1 MLTETFQSI
10 SQKMQI
16 DFLETTRR
24 ITHSGEKGNARENLL
39 VDYLR
44 AYIPDKYAFAKGI
57 IIDSFDS
64 QSKQVD
70 IIIHDRLATPYLLD
84 MDSTKIIPIESV
96 YGVIEVK
103 SKLTK
108 EELQKSVENIKS
120 VRSLSKRTSTGLSFP
135 TAGFVFAYDSDSS
148 METIYRNFIEISK
161 DVDKNKL
168 INCICVLNKGLI
180 VPVEKAGL
188 STITLF
194 PNENTIY
201 AIHKSDSNALL
212 HFYLLLFQILN
223 SLTVFPPDIF
233 AYANSSGKLDTE
245 LFVPTDALPE
255 DATVRVMNRM
265 MSIADIKTLREYG
278 QRMLSGKLKKEEI
291 LECAFGIYI
300 PSLKQMH
307 GTLDTVPSNSVLDF
321 FGTEIQNRYLIQM
334 YRLYEK
340 GSSITDAEAQE
351 LNDFE
356 AELFKLYDK
365 NRDAMLRAAKNT

>member
-1 MLTETFQSI
+1 
-10 SQKMQI
+10 
-16 DFLETTRR
+16 
-24 ITHSGEKGNARENLL
+24 
-39 VDYLR
+39 
-44 AYIPDKYAFAKGI
+44 
-57 IIDSFDS
+57 
-64 QSKQVD
+64 
-70 IIIHDRLATPYLLD
+70 
-84 MDSTKIIPIESV
+84 
-96 YGVIEVK
+96 
-103 SKLTK
+103 
-108 EELQKSVENIKS
+108 
-120 VRSLSKRTSTGLSFP
+120 
-135 TAGFVFAYDSDSS
+135 